1 MVPLITL
8 ILRTSVA
15 SAFSKIFKSEI
26 SVGNSPNNLFKI
38 KDILLDIIYT
48 YKKNNK
54 NQLIKL
60 SQLEANY
67 WTRIE
72 RDDTRDNHTA
82 QLGERIA
89 NLYLEGF
96 ILNKA
101 GIGYNLTRKGKEE
114 LLEEKMEKV
123 EKNQ

>member
-1 MVPLITL
+1 MQRLL
-8 ILRTSVA
+8 D
-15 SAFSKIFKSEI
+15 KY
-26 SVGNSPNNLFKI
+26 
-38 KDILLDIIYT
+38 DYILLDIIYT

-72 RDDTRDNHTA
+72 RDDARDNHTA

-89 NLYLEGF
+89 HLYLNGYIF
-96 ILNKA
+96 NNS
-101 GIGYNLTRKGKEE
+101 GVGYNLTRKGKEE
-114 LLEEKMEKV
+114 LLDERMEKV
-123 EKNQ
+123 ERI

>member
-1 MVPLITL
+1 MQSLL
-8 ILRTSVA
+8 D
-15 SAFSKIFKSEI
+15 KY
-26 SVGNSPNNLFKI
+26 
-38 KDILLDIIYT
+38 DYILLDIIYT

-72 RDDTRDNHTA
+72 RDDARDNHTA

-89 NLYLEGF
+89 NLYLEGY

-101 GIGYNLTRKGKEE
+101 GFGYNLTRKGKEE

>member
-1 MVPLITL
+1 MQDLLDKYDYV
-8 ILRTSVA
+8 
-15 SAFSKIFKSEI
+15 
-26 SVGNSPNNLFKI
+26 
-38 KDILLDIIYT
+38 LLDIIYT

-72 RDDTRDNHTA
+72 REDSKDNHTA

-89 NLYLEGF
+89 HLYLNGY
-96 ILNKA
+96 IINKN
-101 GIGYNLTRKGKEE
+101 GMGYTLTRKGKEE
-114 LLEEKMEKV
+114 LVMEKV
-123 EKNQ
+123 EKV

>member
-1 MVPLITL
+1 MQHKKALIKTPL
-8 ILRTSVA
+8 
-15 SAFSKIFKSEI
+15 
-26 SVGNSPNNLFKI
+26 NLFQYMRILLDKY
-38 KDILLDIIYT
+38 DYVLLDIIYT

-72 RDDTRDNHTA
+72 REDAGDNYTA

-89 NLYLEGF
+89 NLYLNGY

-101 GIGYNLTRKGKEE
+101 GVGYNLTRKGKEE
-114 LLEEKMEKV
+114 LMEEKLVKV
-123 EKNQ
+123 